1 MIAMCV
7 GNPHGTD
14 QWEWRCGF
22 YPGSRPGEI
31 QSGTAGRS
39 TRPAPNS
46 AAPWNIFLASRRRDI
61 DAALAAFV
69 DRWLQTVRDDGRFKQ
84 LYAAWFE

>member
-1 MIAMCV
+1 
-7 GNPHGTD
+7 
-14 QWEWRCGF
+14 
-22 YPGSRPGEI
+22 
-31 QSGTAGRS
+31 
-39 TRPAPNS
+39 
-46 AAPWNIFLASRRRDI
+46 LASRRRDI